1 MRYLLAVLFTLPLAA
16 ADFEAGKAE
25 ERRACTSC
33 HDLRI
38 IHVQRLPRAA
48 WERELTK
55 MEGWGTVIK
64 DRAALLE
71 YLVASYSDT
80 TPPPA
85 PVISADGRGKK

>member
-1 MRYLLAVLFTLPLAA
+1 MRYLLAFVLTLPLAA

-33 HDLRI
+33 HGLRI
-38 IHVQRLPRAA
+38 IHVQRLPRGT

-71 YLVASYSDT
+71 YLAASYSDT

-85 PVISADGRGKK
+85 ALLSGDGRKK

>member
-1 MRYLLAVLFTLPLAA
+1 MRYVLGLVLALPLMA

-33 HDLRI
+33 HGLRI
-38 IHVQRLPRAA
+38 IHVQRLPRAT

-71 YLVASYSDT
+71 YLAASYSDIT
-80 TPPPA
+80 PA
-85 PVISADGRGKK
+85 PVPVLSGDGRGKK